1 MSTLNVGT
9 VNATSVVTSGDVN
22 ADSNTLFVDASEN
35 KVGIGTSSP
44 TASLDVVQS
53 GGVKLRSTP
62 IMETAQIIN
71 GAANGSSNIDL
82 MDGSV
87 KVWTSASSGNWAH
100 NLRGNSSTSL
110 ATLMGTGEVTV
121 CTMISALGASSG
133 YSATLSIDGA
143 AQTVYWSGAAPAAR
157 GGTAGYD
164 VYTYTITRTA
174 TSFIVLGSRSTYN

>member
-44 TASLDVVQS
+44 TASLEVVQD
-53 GGVKLRSTP
+53 GGVKLKSTP

-82 MDGSV
+82 MSGGV

-100 NLRGNSSTSL
+100 NLRGNSSTAL

-121 CTMISALGASSG
+121 YTMITALGASSG

-143 AQTVYWSGAAPAAR
+143 AQTIYWAGAAPTAR

-164 VYTYTITRTA
+164 VYTYTITRTS
-174 TSFIVLGSRSTYN
+174 TSFIVLGSVTTYS